1 MLLMALLMQ
10 TASKRRP
17 MAASPFI
24 GVAKKKCCKK
34 YKKGNACRKCP
45 LNKK

>member
-1 MLLMALLMQ
+1 MLLLALLVQPEQKQRRQ
-10 TASKRRP
+10 TALSL
-17 MAASPFI
+17 I
-24 GVAKKKCCKK
+24 GVSKKKCCKK